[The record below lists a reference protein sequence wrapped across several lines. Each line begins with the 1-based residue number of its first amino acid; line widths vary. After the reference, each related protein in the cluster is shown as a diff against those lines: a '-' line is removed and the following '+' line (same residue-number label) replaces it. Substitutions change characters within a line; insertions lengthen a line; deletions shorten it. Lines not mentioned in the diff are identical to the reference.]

1 MDKIAR
7 ARNANLAEVAIAWL
21 RDRPSV
27 VAPIAS
33 ATSLPQLQSLI
44 RGASL
49 KLTAEDIVE
58 LG

>member
-1 MDKIAR
+1 
-7 ARNANLAEVAIAWL
+7 VAIAWL

-33 ATSLPQLQSLI
+33 ATNLGQLQSLI
-44 RGASL
+44 RGATL
-49 KLTAEDIVE
+49 RLTAEDIAV